1 MLLYYVYFLFLIATS
16 VALVVTGENENSV
29 KRTMFEEL
37 DDKISRMLRMP
48 KPDECKH
55 LLKLMKLYQ
64 TTMFRIRRMVENN
77 DMEMVRAT
85 QKIYDSGGP
94 RFLQIKIYEQN
105 FKKNGWSDEDLDQ
118 YYNLRLIT
126 DQAWF
131 ELRRIL
137 FSG

>member
-1 MLLYYVYFLFLIATS
+1 MLLYCVYFVFLIATS

-64 TTMFRIRRMVENN
+64 TTMFRIRTMVENN

-94 RFLQIKIYEQN
+94 RFLQIRIYEEN

-126 DQAWF
+126 DQTWF